1 MVSLLIKSVTT
12 ARHQR
17 LYLDLL
23 RFPADNFLLIV
34 KSILWG
40 MQHPGHDISNNALET
55 CSVLL
60 QRIGELEDEDQ
71 QNDLY
76 TVVYMT
82 ILQAVIRLI
91 NDRDRRTRKYLFIP
105 GVSGWYLT
113 SDSID
118 FRIRASK
125 WTLSSVAWSRPARVH
140 LYQIV
145 SWQRF
150 WIKCCL
156 CSRVHS
162 RRIV

>member
-1 MVSLLIKSVTT
+1 MVSLLIKSVKT

-105 GVSGWYLT
+105 GVSG
-113 SDSID
+113 
-118 FRIRASK
+118 
-125 WTLSSVAWSRPARVH
+125 
-140 LYQIV
+140 
-145 SWQRF
+145 
-150 WIKCCL
+150 
-156 CSRVHS
+156 
-162 RRIV
+162 